1 LEADFL
7 IILFVPP
14 LIALACSFYAKSR
27 AAFWILRAGS
37 IWYLV
42 TALMLVVV
50 DSDCSSNYF
59 SYRNCQMIPDGLI
72 EIYSAF
78 YLLNLL
84 SYMFISPALVLVALG
99 LEIYHRR
106 KQASDTLASE
116 TEPVS

>member
-1 LEADFL
+1 
-7 IILFVPP
+7 
-14 LIALACSFYAKSR
+14 
-27 AAFWILRAGS
+27 
-37 IWYLV
+37 
-42 TALMLVVV
+42 
-50 DSDCSSNYF
+50 
-59 SYRNCQMIPDGLI
+59 MIPDGLI